1 MCVCVC
7 VCVCVCALR
16 LQPLAGGA
24 AGSFSLVLGGPQTP
38 VSGQRW
44 KHFGGMAVDG
54 RQTGEQKTFAL
65 LPLCPKWVPTRLC
78 PPSATFGNGTV
89 CVTTV
94 TASAHS
100 GTPRVWVSQTASLS
114 SDHVVCGFQTASMG
128 FRFVDPMAAM
138 PRFICLHKRD

>member
-7 VCVCVCALR
+7 VCVCLFR

-24 AGSFSLVLGGPQTP
+24 AGSFSLVLGCPRTP

-54 RQTGEQKTFAL
+54 RQTRGQKTFAL
-65 LPLCPKWVPTRLC
+65 LPLCPEWVPARPC
-78 PPSATFGNGTV
+78 PPSANFGNGTV
-89 CVTTV
+89 CVTAV

-114 SDHVVCGFQTASMG
+114 HAHVVCVFQTASMC
-128 FRFVDPMAAM
+128 FRFIDSVAAM